1 MCGLKVGFVWWTL
14 SPANF
19 SGKKEI
25 PNGDS
30 QVSSQ
35 NYSIKRGK
43 KQQHELV
50 DIVNIALSSNVI
62 GLEDHVFSPNWLP
75 VM

>member
-1 MCGLKVGFVWWTL
+1 MTHKYQVKTTQLK
-14 SPANF
+14 
-19 SGKKEI
+19 EE
-25 PNGDS
+25 
-30 QVSSQ
+30 
-35 NYSIKRGK
+35 K

-75 VM
+75 VL